1 MATDL
6 MIGIG
11 AEFKGAPAFGKA
23 SKQVSALDKAVGK
36 LGKQLASV
44 FAARKIYQFGK
55 ASTQAFLQDNAAAA
69 QLGKTIQ
76 NLGLAYDSVG
86 TQKFID
92 DLQRATGVLDDNL
105 RPAFSS
111 LLLATKDYAKSQ
123 ELLGLALDISAGTGK
138 DLQAVS
144 QALSKA
150 YLGNYASLTRLGG
163 GISKADIASG
173 NFLEIQKKLT
183 QNFAGNALAAAKT
196 YAGQMRIL
204 AVSADTAKESIGEGL
219 VMALSKISGGN
230 ITNAA
235 SAMESLGKQ
244 TEQVIVGL
252 GVVIAKFKSIGDS
265 LGFAAPKSG
274 FEKFF
279 TQGGILYLLS
289 ELGKKEIAKVK
300 TQSQGYFI
308 TTNTAKVVAKTLTTT
323 KALTAEQAKQLA
335 LKKSQAVLDTSSKI
349 LDLDLIQNAAAL
361 QGKIT
366 SDETKRLE
374 LQQAILMG
382 NASAA
387 GKLAQELAA
396 TQIAAMKAGQTDPY
410 ASWTEGAKSALAG
423 LESVR
428 SGLAGLGIPSAAVP
442 SSAVTPAL
450 PTFNVPPNMSNTPI
464 GGYNGPGGVGAGGGS
479 FYLGGQK
486 ITVEVAIDPSAAAY
500 GITAA
505 TINNTANGNQNSLSR
520 NGAFAS

>member
-11 AEFKGAPAFGKA
+11 AEFQGSAAFGKA

-173 NFLEIQKKLT
+173 NFL
-183 QNFAGNALAAAKT
+183 
-196 YAGQMRIL
+196 
-204 AVSADTAKESIGEGL
+204 
-219 VMALSKISGGN
+219 
-230 ITNAA
+230 
-235 SAMESLGKQ
+235 
-244 TEQVIVGL
+244 
-252 GVVIAKFKSIGDS
+252 
-265 LGFAAPKSG
+265 
-274 FEKFF
+274 
-279 TQGGILYLLS
+279 
-289 ELGKKEIAKVK
+289 
-300 TQSQGYFI
+300 
-308 TTNTAKVVAKTLTTT
+308 
-323 KALTAEQAKQLA
+323 
-335 LKKSQAVLDTSSKI
+335 
-349 LDLDLIQNAAAL
+349 
-361 QGKIT
+361 
-366 SDETKRLE
+366 
-374 LQQAILMG
+374 
-382 NASAA
+382 
-387 GKLAQELAA
+387 
-396 TQIAAMKAGQTDPY
+396 
-410 ASWTEGAKSALAG
+410 
-423 LESVR
+423 
-428 SGLAGLGIPSAAVP
+428 
-442 SSAVTPAL
+442 
-450 PTFNVPPNMSNTPI
+450 
-464 GGYNGPGGVGAGGGS
+464 
-479 FYLGGQK
+479 
-486 ITVEVAIDPSAAAY
+486 
-500 GITAA
+500 
-505 TINNTANGNQNSLSR
+505 
-520 NGAFAS
+520 